1 MTTFTERLWEASKSS
16 RSLVCVGLD
25 PDPALMAVPGV
36 TEFNRA
42 IIDAT
47 HDLVCAYKPNLAF
60 YEALGRPGLDA
71 LADTVA
77 HIRSAAPGVIVI
89 GDAKRGDIGS
99 SNAMYARALFET
111 WDFDA
116 ATINGYTGGEA
127 LEPFLNYEGRGAFI
141 LCRSSNPGARE
152 LQDRVV
158 AQNGTSMALY
168 ELLASR
174 ALAWNTRDNLGL
186 VAGSTYP
193 EDIGR
198 VRSRCPGMPI
208 LVPGV
213 GSQSGDLEM
222 SVRLGLDSN
231 PFNLIISSSRSI
243 TYASKDP
250 RSFADAARAA
260 AVRLRD
266 EINLILDQEG
276 RTWSES

>member
-1 MTTFTERLWEASKSS
+1 MTTFTERLSEASKSS
-16 RSLVCVGLD
+16 RSLACVGLD
-25 PDPALMAVPGV
+25 PDPALMAVPNV
-36 TEFNRA
+36 AEFNRV
-42 IIDAT
+42 IVDAT

-77 HIRSAAPGVIVI
+77 HIRSVAPGVIVI
-89 GDAKRGDIGS
+89 ADAKRGDIGS

-127 LEPFLNYEGRGAFI
+127 LEPFLGYEGRGAFI

-174 ALAWNTRDNLGL
+174 AHTWNTRDNLGL

-193 EDIGR
+193 EDIGK

-213 GSQSGDLEM
+213 GSQSGDLER
-222 SVRLGLDSN
+222 SVRMGLDSG
-231 PFNLIISSSRSI
+231 PFNLIVSSSRSVI
-243 TYASKDP
+243 YASKDSL
-250 RSFADAARAA
+250 SFADAARAA

-266 EINLILDQEG
+266 DINLILEQEG
-276 RTWSES
+276 RSWSES

>member
-25 PDPALMAVPGV
+25 PDPALMAVPDV

-77 HIRSAAPGVIVI
+77 HIRSVAPGVIVI

-158 AQNGTSMALY
+158 AQNGTAMALY

-213 GSQSGDLEM
+213 GSQSGDLER
-222 SVRLGLDSN
+222 SVVLGLDST

-243 TYASKDP
+243 TYASKEP
-250 RSFADAARAA
+250 RSFPDAARAA
-260 AVRLRD
+260 AGRLRD
-266 EINLILDQEG
+266 DINLILEQEG